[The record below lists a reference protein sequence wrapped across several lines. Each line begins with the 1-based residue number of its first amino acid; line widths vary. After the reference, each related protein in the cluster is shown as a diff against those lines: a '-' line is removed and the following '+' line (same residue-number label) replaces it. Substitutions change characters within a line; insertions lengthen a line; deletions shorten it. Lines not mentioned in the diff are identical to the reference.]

1 MYIQVHV
8 FTKMGPEG
16 AISESTTYI
25 NLNDS
30 LEVKKIRT
38 FQSSKTYANEVILVH
53 FSTYP
58 GNIFKLTNQALR

>member
-30 LEVKKIRT
+30 LEVKKNQD
-38 FQSSKTYANEVILVH
+38 FSIL
-53 FSTYP
+53 
-58 GNIFKLTNQALR
+58 